1 MQQRRPDVRRG
12 GVHGQ
17 MNLAPLAPTLNT
29 VLAGLPF
36 AVAEELDAGAVHQQ
50 VQRPFGAAIWD
61 LDGQHF
67 LPSAQG
73 GVIGHRPI
81 QVRQLEQAGD
91 HPGRLPKRQLEKDLD
106 GQTKLDRS
114 I

>member
-1 MQQRRPDVRRG
+1 M
-12 GVHGQ
+12 
-17 MNLAPLAPTLNT
+17 
-29 VLAGLPF
+29 LAGLPF

-50 VQRPFGAAIWD
+50 VQRPFGAAIRD
-61 LDGQHF
+61 LDGQRF

-73 GVIGHRPI
+73 GVVGNRPI
-81 QVRQLEQAGD
+81 QVRHLEQAGH

-106 GQTKLDRS
+106 GQTELDRR